1 MPILFLGVPL
11 PDLQHLRFGEFCLGV
26 LSTFST
32 PAMSY
37 RVLAVLCLSS
47 PFQIVFMVI
56 SRVAIFMSCNS
67 AITRT
72 IESFKN

>member
-1 MPILFLGVPL
+1 MPVLLLGMSSSY
-11 PDLQHLRFGEFCLGV
+11 LQYLRFGKFGVGV
-26 LSTFST
+26 LPTFGT
-32 PAMSY
+32 PAVSY